1 MRAQT
6 LAPSSRIGRR
16 VFCAAVVAL
25 AATACST
32 TSLRDSWKD
41 PAYTGG
47 KFQQLL
53 VLGVSKSD
61 ADRRVFEDAFTAALR
76 GAGGAG
82 APSYTVLPQSGAL
95 TNVQLTQ
102 AMQQSKSDAVLVTR
116 VLRVRRDVSVSPG
129 YVSPGFYNRGFGG
142 WYGST
147 WATSPDINV
156 YDVMTVEST
165 LWNAS
170 VDKPVWSATS
180 EVTEPGSVAKATED
194 LAKVL
199 IGKLK
204 EDGMI

>member
-1 MRAQT
+1 MKDHTPAAT
-6 LAPSSRIGRR
+6 TCKERR
-16 VFCAAVVAL
+16 VFCACVVAL
-25 AATACST
+25 AASACST

-47 KFQQLL
+47 KFRQLM

-61 ADRRVFEDAFTAALR
+61 VDRRVFEDAFTAALR
-76 GAGGAG
+76 AAG
-82 APSYTVLPQSGAL
+82 AAGAQSYTVLPQSGAL
-95 TNVQLTQ
+95 TNVQLAQ
-102 AMQQSKSDAVLVTR
+102 AMQQSRSDAVLVTR
-116 VLRVRRDVSVSPG
+116 VLRVRRDVSVTPG
-129 YVSPGFYNRGFGG
+129 YVSPGFHNRGFVG

-147 WATSPDINV
+147 WMTSPDINV

-204 EDGMI
+204 ADGMI